1 MIDPGIFKFF
11 KKIITAVVFTQL
23 PRTLTW
29 ISRKIIF
36 PTRDIE
42 TRTRDI
48 SLMNTA
54 IYWLSRDY
62 LWQIPRATSINQL

>member
-42 TRTRDI
+42 TRTR
-48 SLMNTA
+48 NFRPAPA
-54 IYWLSRDY
+54 I
-62 LWQIPRATSINQL
+62 